1 MKEFILSMLWPL
13 YRMLLRHMERSGM
26 ILYNFGKGDAPEA
39 PDYTPLANASAE
51 AAKIGADLGY
61 TQLAQNQAQ
70 FDKNMA
76 VAAPIIQ
83 AQTGIMN
90 QTMAQGEDYYNY
102 MKDTFRPIEQSLVDQ
117 AQNGTS
123 RYDTNAN
130 VRASVEAEAS
140 RAAADA
146 SRASTNA
153 AEQNNRAMLS
163 MGVNPNSGRF
173 ASLQVG
179 NKLADAALRS
189 SAQTQARTKGVA
201 LDYAKQLDAAALGRN
216 LPGASTGAYNV
227 AVNAGNSAVS
237 NQNGTAAQYLNG
249 LSAGNG
255 TIMQGQG
262 QQIQGLGNVLNSQT
276 SAYNAALN
284 NQGSDFM
291 GSIGGILGGG
301 ATMYTALSDRRLKEN
316 IVEVAQD
323 SRGFGI
329 YEFNYI
335 ADPAHRFRGVM
346 ADEVEKVDPEAV
358 VMAPNGYAM
367 VGYGRLGLQMVEV
380 Q

>member
-13 YRMLLRHMERSGM
+13 YQMLLRHMERSGM

-51 AAKIGADLGY
+51 AARIGADLGY
-61 TQLAQNQAQ
+61 SQLAQNKEQY
-70 FDKNMA
+70 DKNMA

-90 QTMAQGEDYYNY
+90 QTMAQGEDYFNY
-102 MKDTFRPIEQSLVDQ
+102 MKDTFRPVEQSLVDQ